1 MIRRLAL
8 TAGFA
13 VLGAVAFAP
22 DASAQTAETVP
33 FAGTFGNTCTFI
45 GTAQGT
51 LAQDDPDHAWIEA
64 SDGTGIGTTGA
75 AGTTTV
81 NCTGGGSLSVAPPT
95 KTGGPAAFDTEPT
108 YAVVFDGTNYTAAGT
123 PLNAGWTR
131 PTAPLTIPAATDT
144 ALNVG
149 MTAGDEVFTGGV
161 PSGTY
166 TYEVEVTAAPN

>member
-22 DASAQTAETVP
+22 SASAQTAETVP
-33 FAGTFGNTCTFI
+33 FEGTFGGTCTFSA
-45 GTAQGT
+45 TTQGT
-51 LAQDDPDHAWIEA
+51 LAQLDPNDEWFEA

-81 NCTGGGSLSVAPPT
+81 NCTSGGSLSVTAPT

-123 PLNAGWTR
+123 PLNAGWNR
-131 PTAPLTIPAATDT
+131 PTAPLNIPVAADT
-144 ALNVG
+144 TLNVG
-149 MTAGDEVFTGGV
+149 MTAGQDNNGAGV

-166 TYEVEVTAAPN
+166 TYEVEVTATPN